1 MCLQGSAC
9 RAVFK
14 HANLMA
20 EQKACMVVSGGAFA
34 LKLPRAL
41 RLFCVA
47 FLPFGAVVK
56 SHSEIPSPRGA
67 AGEIR
72 GEVGSVPLGVCY
84 TKRGWQGNYKALCK
98 SMAVTTPAHT
108 SGRFCSANPSA
119 PPPAMHLLTCLSPA
133 AVRAALAL
141 LCVCPWH
148 SPGVPYRPHTQ
159 SLCLQLPTY
168 NTRPLPG
175 ILHPSSR

>member
-84 TKRGWQGNYKALCK
+84 TKRLAGKLQGLVQVHGCD
-98 SMAVTTPAHT
+98 
-108 SGRFCSANPSA
+108 
-119 PPPAMHLLTCLSPA
+119 
-133 AVRAALAL
+133 
-141 LCVCPWH
+141 
-148 SPGVPYRPHTQ
+148 
-159 SLCLQLPTY
+159 
-168 NTRPLPG
+168 
-175 ILHPSSR
+175 HPSSYFGEVLLSKSFCSSSSDASPNVSLTCCSQDSAGSALCVPLAQPWGSLQAPHPKPLPPAAHI